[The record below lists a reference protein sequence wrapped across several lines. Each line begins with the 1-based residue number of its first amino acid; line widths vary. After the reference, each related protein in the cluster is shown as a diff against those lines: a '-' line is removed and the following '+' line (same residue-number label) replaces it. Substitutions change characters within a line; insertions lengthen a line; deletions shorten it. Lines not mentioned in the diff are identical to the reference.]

1 MVIKSK
7 KIYLPYV
14 TTLHGTDITL
24 VGRDPAFEPV
34 IRFSL
39 NNSNAITSVSE
50 SLKMDTIKINIASA
64 EDRFV
69 NQSLYLV
76 AAKYN
81 IDIAKS
87 NVLQAK
93 AWVNPNI
100 SYSQE
105 LFDPARNKYFDNK
118 TNNGEVD
125 IQLHQLT
132 GQTHEKLTVLT

>member
-1 MVIKSK
+1 M
-7 KIYLPYV
+7 KIFL
-14 TTLHGTDITL
+14 
-24 VGRDPAFEPV
+24 
-34 IRFSL
+34 
-39 NNSNAITSVSE
+39 ITSLLFGSIYFVKAQVNE